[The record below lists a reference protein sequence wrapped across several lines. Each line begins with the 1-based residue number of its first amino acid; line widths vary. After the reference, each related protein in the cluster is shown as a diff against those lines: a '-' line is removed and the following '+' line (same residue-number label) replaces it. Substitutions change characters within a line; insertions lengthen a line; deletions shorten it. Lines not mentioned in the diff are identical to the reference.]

1 MKTFFLIT
9 VSVTITFAVSLKLLI
24 TNQETKINSLN
35 EKIAIIDLKTEK
47 IKNNFTYDLRPQN
60 LKEINENEFN
70 LMPILHKDII
80 KKKELF
86 SDE

>member
-1 MKTFFLIT
+1 MKILFLIT
-9 VSVTITFAVSLKLLI
+9 ISFTITFAVCLKLLI

-35 EKIAIIDLKTEK
+35 EVITIIDLKTEK

-60 LKEINENEFN
+60 LREINDKEFN